1 MNYLIYTL
9 ACCMW
14 TTIHTYMTTNINNY
28 YTQEIKYFV
37 EKYMLK
43 IMTIHFYWHLLFWYP
58 CLVLFL
64 AIKKMWKDIETE
76 LKVEGG
82 VGPNARKKLDV
93 VGIF

>member
-1 MNYLIYTL
+1 
-9 ACCMW
+9 
-14 TTIHTYMTTNINNY
+14 MTTNINNY

-64 AIKKMWKDIETE
+64 AIKKM
-76 LKVEGG
+76 
-82 VGPNARKKLDV
+82 
-93 VGIF
+93 